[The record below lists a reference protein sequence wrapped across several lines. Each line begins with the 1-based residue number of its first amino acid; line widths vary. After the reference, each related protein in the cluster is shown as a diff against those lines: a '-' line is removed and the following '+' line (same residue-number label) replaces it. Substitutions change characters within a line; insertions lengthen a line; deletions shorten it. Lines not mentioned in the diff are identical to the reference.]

1 MEKPA
6 SVKGVALW
14 QYEPQHPTDLHV
26 DKGERVKIL
35 YRNGELAFVENS
47 KQKQGFVPLGYCS
60 LRRRSGSLSDLA
72 ADTARKIS
80 NSEVKLNGGIE
91 KGHRLAVTPD
101 TTRRTRSVSDKDSS
115 QAANNSGTM
124 SKGSYNARAAENK
137 GNKKTDKGILN
148 NAAKK
153 LIKVFSSTRPSKSKA
168 KSKNGLT
175 EHKPLPDWLRELNF
189 DNNNA
194 DYSSTS
200 SDSSDEEEDYRYHH
214 QRRRRDS
221 KRESESDTS
230 APRHGSFS
238 SAHSDAT
245 VEHKHKVIPDNL
257 KANNKF
263 KREYTSQDITTGY
276 ANVRKLKTS
285 SVLGRSG
292 IARSRSFNLDSR
304 PRCSFGTLRRPRDLS
319 EESVREQEDEQ
330 SYVMPST
337 KLVQTSTTRERAG
350 SDTLTFD
357 NRTDNPVQS
366 FTPKERV
373 DVDKFSFDNRTD
385 NLVQTRERVVT
396 DKLSFDS
403 RPDTNVM
410 IVTQDFVTVDGKD
423 LDALAGQRV
432 RVLNR
437 NDEKWWLC
445 EAEDGR
451 GGFVPRHHLI
461 PAYDFSVNNMQNHE
475 DGGLLN
481 GLVNGHDE
489 SRDYSLRNKTSSVK
503 LARISPMAR
512 EPSSNQTTCM
522 IGDHA
527 ALKFTNGDMIDY
539 KSYGERDSKHTANC
553 DQEELKYGINGF
565 RRDMIHEDDCA
576 ECKLEQSINLK
587 YSQTEKEFVIENVMA
602 KEKQIYGMKENAN
615 FRSFQIDYEDCIPEE
630 DEHQFSEK
638 LINSNNEKYF
648 DSTAINGKETKSLP
662 SYNEIMELR
671 TELDLM
677 SVNNGNSPAAN
688 TVYKISKHKE
698 TGDTNLI
705 ERLLQEWRDEQKRSG
720 DEQLATDRRSSS
732 DSLAT
737 TDSAENAPRVLRRRN
752 SMNRRAR
759 FQNSEDSTKT
769 ATIVNT
775 AADKPVE
782 TKQDKLLATWL

>member
-1 MEKPA
+1 MKKPA
-6 SVKGVALW
+6 SVKGVVLW
-14 QYEPQHPTDLHV
+14 QYKPQHPTDLHV

-47 KQKQGFVPLGYCS
+47 KRKQGFVPLGYCS
-60 LRRRSGSLSDLA
+60 LRRRSSSLSDLSS
-72 ADTARKIS
+72 DTARKLS
-80 NSEVKLNGGIE
+80 NPETKQNGGIE
-91 KGHRLAVTPD
+91 KGYRLAVTPD
-101 TTRRTRSVSDKDSS
+101 LSRRNHSVTDRDSS
-115 QAANNSGTM
+115 QAVNNPRTM

-137 GNKKTDKGILN
+137 TKRKTDKGILN

-168 KSKNGLT
+168 KQKNGLT

-200 SDSSDEEEDYRYHH
+200 SESSEEEEDYRYHH
-214 QRRRRDS
+214 RRRRRDL
-221 KRESESDTS
+221 KRGNESDNS

-245 VEHKHKVIPDNL
+245 AEHNHKAIPDNL
-257 KANNKF
+257 NANNKF

-285 SVLGRSG
+285 SASGGPG

-304 PRCSFGTLRRPRDLS
+304 PRGSFGTLKRRPRDLS
-319 EESVREQEDEQ
+319 EVSLHEQEDEQ
-330 SYVMPST
+330 NYVMPSS

-357 NRTDNPVQS
+357 NRPDNPVQTS
-366 FTPKERV
+366 TPKERV
-373 DVDKFSFDNRTD
+373 SVDKFSFENRP
-385 NLVQTRERVVT
+385 NNNMRNQEQVVT
-396 DKLSFDS
+396 DNS
-403 RPDTNVM
+403 RPDTNVV
-410 IVTQDFVTVDGKD
+410 IVTQDFVTTDGKD
-423 LDALAGQRV
+423 LDVLAGQRV

-461 PAYDFSVNNMQNHE
+461 PAYDFSVNSIQNRE
-475 DGGLLN
+475 DGGLSN
-481 GLVNGHDE
+481 GVVNGEDE
-489 SRDYSLRNKTSSVK
+489 PRDYSLLNKASSVK

-512 EPSSNQTTCM
+512 EPNSNQTTCM
-522 IGDHA
+522 SRNNA
-527 ALKFTNGDMIDY
+527 AVKFTNGDMTDY
-539 KSYGERDSKHTANC
+539 ESYDDSKDKANC
-553 DQEELKYGINGF
+553 DREELKYRTNGF
-565 RRDMIHEDDCA
+565 RRDMAHESDCT
-576 ECKLEQSINLK
+576 ECKFKQSMNLK
-587 YSQTEKEFVIENVMA
+587 YSQTEREFVIENSMA
-602 KEKQIYGMKENAN
+602 KENQIHGMRENAS
-615 FRSFQIDYEDCIPEE
+615 FRSFQIDYKDCIPEE

-638 LINSNNEKYF
+638 SINSNKEMCFESN
-648 DSTAINGKETKSLP
+648 AIRGKETKSLP

-671 TELDLM
+671 TEIDLM
-677 SVNNGNSPAAN
+677 SVNHGNFPAAN
-688 TVYKISKHKE
+688 TVYKVSKHKGN
-698 TGDTNLI
+698 GDNNLI
-705 ERLLQEWRDEQKRSG
+705 ERLLQEWRNEQKRSG
-720 DEQLATDRRSSS
+720 DEQLAIDRRSSS

-737 TDSAENAPRVLRRRN
+737 IDSAENAPRVLRRRN
-752 SMNRRAR
+752 SMNRRVR
-759 FQNSEDSTKT
+759 FQNSEDSTIV
-769 ATIVNT
+769 ATNENT
-775 AADKPVE
+775 AGDIPAE